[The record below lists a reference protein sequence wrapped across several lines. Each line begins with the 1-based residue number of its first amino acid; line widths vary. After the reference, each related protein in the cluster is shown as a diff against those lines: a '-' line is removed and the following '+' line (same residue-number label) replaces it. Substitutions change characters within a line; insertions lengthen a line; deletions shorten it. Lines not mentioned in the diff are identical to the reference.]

1 MGFFVSK
8 ISDKCK
14 QLTNHFTSSERSPS
28 LNESLSEKSIFLYN
42 IKEEFIPSSNSINHS
57 KEHHYYSSSNVTSF
71 NYFKPQISF
80 NYNNNYNESLQRRT
94 FKKKKKKTLNDFNIL
109 KLIGTGSFGKVF
121 LVQDKDKNNKL
132 YAMKVLVKEKVILL
146 DQIKNTLTERKILEN
161 SKHPFISK
169 LNFAFQ
175 DEEKLYL
182 LTDFMP
188 GGDLMHK
195 LISYGKLDINI
206 VKIYASEILL
216 ALEYLHQRNIIFRDL
231 KPENI
236 LIDKDGHLK
245 LTDFGLSKILH
256 YNESLN
262 PFELQ
267 TTNNLSIRQTR
278 DITFSVCGTY
288 QYLAPEVYCGIGY
301 GKEIDWWA
309 YGIVLYEM
317 LTGKF
322 PFKIDNKTK
331 KIVPKLTTINNPY
344 WDNICF
350 EAKDLISN
358 LLNEDPQQRLTNPH
372 LIKTH
377 SFFNSID
384 WNDCFNKKYII
395 NDPHLSES
403 ISSNL
408 ESNFDSR
415 LLNNENE
422 VMHLNENIIYNKK
435 RNDLLLRRESSTFF
449 NFSFTS
455 LQEEKMIA

>member
-14 QLTNHFTSSERSPS
+14 QLTTHFTSSERAPS
-28 LNESLSEKSIFLYN
+28 SNESLSEKSIFLYN
-42 IKEEFIPSSNSINHS
+42 IKEEFIPSSTSINHS
-57 KEHHYYSSSNVTSF
+57 KEHHYYSSSNVTF

-80 NYNNNYNESLQRRT
+80 DYNNYNETHQRRT
-94 FKKKKKKTLNDFNIL
+94 VKKKKKKSLNDFNIL

-121 LVQDKDKNNKL
+121 LVQEKDKNHKL

-169 LNFAFQ
+169 LIFAFQ

-256 YNESLN
+256 YNESFN
-262 PFELQ
+262 PFELH
-267 TTNNLSIRQTR
+267 TTSSSSYKRTR
-278 DITFSVCGTY
+278 EITFSVCGTY
-288 QYLAPEVYCGIGY
+288 QYLAPEVYYGIGY

-331 KIVPKLTTINNPY
+331 KIVPKLTMINNPY
-344 WDNICF
+344 WDNVCS

-377 SFFNSID
+377 SFFNAIN

-403 ISSNL
+403 ISCNL

-422 VMHLNENIIYNKK
+422 VLHLNEKIMYSKK
-435 RNDLLLRRESSTFF
+435 GNDLLRRESSTFF